1 MKLQPGD
8 GGVEILFAPE
18 EAGVLKQLVHQLI
31 MLLESHSG
39 TALDPDPLFA
49 SLEVGGSEETPEDP
63 ALARLLP
70 DAFADADDA
79 AGFRRVT
86 EQGLINRKLQD
97 ALQVTADLTVMPEG
111 ADSFAE
117 AAEAVAGPVPDTGA
131 PAEAPDD
138 GEDFGGGSPV
148 PVNITPESF
157 PAWARTVTA
166 LRLAMAAR
174 IGLES
179 EADYNRLIDADATRG
194 TVLVYDWLAGLLEA
208 VLALGDATD
217 ETSTD

>member
-8 GGVEILFAPE
+8 GGVEILFASE

-31 MLLESHSG
+31 MLLESHSR

-49 SLEVGGSEETPEDP
+49 SLEIGGSDTTPADP

-70 DAFADADDA
+70 DAFADAEDA
-79 AGFRRVT
+79 AGYRRVT

-97 ALQVTADLTVMPEG
+97 ALQVIADLTVTPLNAEEFSVDAGGDPELG
-111 ADSFAE
+111 D
-117 AAEAVAGPVPDTGA
+117 
-131 PAEAPDD
+131 
-138 GEDFGGGSPV
+138 GSPV
-148 PVNITPESF
+148 PVNITPDSF

-174 IGLES
+174 IGLER
-179 EADYNRLIDADATRG
+179 EEDYDRLIDADATRG
-194 TVLVYDWLAGLLEA
+194 TVLVYDWLAALLEA
-208 VLALGDATD
+208 VVALGHASDSID
-217 ETSTD
+217 EA

>member
-8 GGVEILFAPE
+8 GGVEILFASE

-31 MLLESHSG
+31 MLLESHSR

-49 SLEVGGSEETPEDP
+49 SLEIGGSDTTPADP

-70 DAFADADDA
+70 DAFADAEDA
-79 AGFRRVT
+79 AGYRRVT

-97 ALQVTADLTVMPEG
+97 ALQVIADLTVTPLNAEEFSVDAGGDPELG
-111 ADSFAE
+111 D
-117 AAEAVAGPVPDTGA
+117 
-131 PAEAPDD
+131 
-138 GEDFGGGSPV
+138 GSPV
-148 PVNITPESF
+148 PVNITPDSF

-174 IGLES
+174 IGLER
-179 EADYNRLIDADATRG
+179 EEDYDRLIDADATRG
-194 TVLVYDWLAGLLEA
+194 TVLVYDWLAALLEA
-208 VLALGDATD
+208 VVALGHASDSVD
-217 ETSTD
+217 EA

>member
-8 GGVEILFAPE
+8 GGVEILFAAE

-31 MLLESHSG
+31 MLLESHST

-49 SLEVGGSEETPEDP
+49 SLEVGGSDETPSDP

-70 DAFADADDA
+70 DAFADAADA

-97 ALQVTADLTVMPEG
+97 ALNVIADLSVTPLDAEEISVDAGGDPELG
-111 ADSFAE
+111 D
-117 AAEAVAGPVPDTGA
+117 
-131 PAEAPDD
+131 
-138 GEDFGGGSPV
+138 GSPV
-148 PVNITPESF
+148 PVNITPESI

-174 IGLES
+174 IGLER
-179 EADYNRLIDADATRG
+179 EEDYDRLIDADATRG
-194 TVLVYDWLAGLLEA
+194 TVLVYDWLAALLEA
-208 VLALGDATD
+208 VLALGNVSVTTD
-217 ETSTD
+217 DT